1 MIQTTMCCLMRDLL
15 IQPSTETDLKALR
28 FPCFLQLPSCEAGQ
42 KLSSM
47 LCSMSAGGWYLS
59 RFTPDKLTYW
69 NRYCSSLP
77 NCCFVLLP
85 ANSRQSNMAS
95 WSSIGKFMNIQKF
108 MAPHGSNKRM
118 RERMYT
124 WSRSNKVCC
133 EDAGFIEIRERSNMI
148 KCSAA
153 HPEGF
158 RREYSYTWCLIG
170 IWKEPNIWFATQ
182 RPLTKASQR
191 SSQRPKVSKQKSN
204 CPCRI
209 KHCFAT
215 RGLLKNCICM
225 DITYIITTYL
235 LIYGTF

>member
-1 MIQTTMCCLMRDLL
+1 VPIASKTWSCTKTIHKNHKSRNGCMIQTTMCCLMRDLL

-47 LCSMSAGGWYLS
+47 FCSMSAGGWYLS

-108 MAPHGSNKRM
+108 MAPHGSNKKDAGK
-118 RERMYT
+118 MYT

-133 EDAGFIEIRERSNMI
+133 EDAGFIEIREWSN
-148 KCSAA
+148 AL
-153 HPEGF
+153 P
-158 RREYSYTWCLIG
+158 RTL
-170 IWKEPNIWFATQ
+170 
-182 RPLTKASQR
+182 
-191 SSQRPKVSKQKSN
+191 KVSEEN
-204 CPCRI
+204 IP
-209 KHCFAT
+209 
-215 RGLLKNCICM
+215 
-225 DITYIITTYL
+225 
-235 LIYGTF
+235 TFGVS